1 MWLGVVWGSPPGFFV
16 LCVFVFLFVVC
27 VLFVFIFYFLFL
39 RLLFRLLSGCMW
51 RVLALGTRPY
61 CRCGLGPM
69 LAVVLLVGCI
79 RCMSCCR
86 VVASVLAIV
95 FLVLCVLRRSRVVW
109 VCHAV
114 PRTLP
119 GVGRSIV
126 GCC

>member
-1 MWLGVVWGSPPGFFV
+1 MWFGGIPLGF
-16 LCVFVFLFVVC
+16 LCCVCLFFLFVVC
-27 VLFVFIFYFLFL
+27 VLFVFIFCFLFL

-86 VVASVLAIV
+86 VVAGVLAIV
-95 FLVLCVLRRSRVVW
+95 FLVLCVLRRSRAVQ

-114 PRTLP
+114 HRTLP
-119 GVGRSIV
+119 GVVCSIV

>member
-1 MWLGVVWGSPPGFFV
+1 MWFGGLPLGFFV

-69 LAVVLLVGCI
+69 IAVALLAACI
-79 RCMSCCR
+79 RCMSCCLA
-86 VVASVLAIV
+86 VASALAIV
-95 FLVLCVLRRSRVVW
+95 FLALCVLRRSRAVW

-114 PRTLP
+114 PHTLP
-119 GVGRSIV
+119 GVVCSSVGR
-126 GCC
+126 C